1 VYFQAICAWQKLF
14 FLGMTLF
21 VCNTVFSQD
30 SIVDQ
35 AVKVNQ
41 QFWLDY
47 NFTTVFNENQ
57 NLNTQIGFRKITPEI
72 YNRFLVHSTLNIKN
86 DTKLID
92 LKNKEP
98 LIKSYHLG
106 SGLIYT
112 QNYDANDNLEFRLM
126 QGIKF
131 EIPTIKPVTLYNY
144 VRLEERFQNAFN
156 NSGWTSALR
165 LRYKISTILSW
176 NKHYLSFAKGLYIP
190 LQAEVFFN
198 LKKANRF
205 NDLLRIS
212 PGIGYRLENDLRFEL
227 YLIFNSTKNIT
238 ETNNNSS
245 DFILRFRVFKG
256 NSKKEELNINEED
269 GF

>member
-1 VYFQAICAWQKLF
+1 MWRRLLV
-14 FLGMTLF
+14 LGLVLF
-21 VCNTVFSQD
+21 VCKSLSAQD

-35 AVKVNQ
+35 DVKVNQ

-72 YNRFLVHSTLNIKN
+72 YNRFLGISTLN
-86 DTKLID
+86 
-92 LKNKEP
+92 LKNNKKLLNLSTTEP

-106 SGLIYT
+106 AGLIYT
-112 QNYDANDNLEFRLM
+112 QNYDNNDNFELRLI
-126 QGIKF
+126 QGFKF
-131 EIPTIKPVTLYNY
+131 EIPTIKPITLYNY

-156 NSGWTSALR
+156 NSGWTSAFR
-165 LRYKISTILSW
+165 LRYRLSTILSW

-190 LQAEVFFN
+190 IQTEVFFN
-198 LKKANRF
+198 LKKADRF

-212 PGIGYRLENDLRFEL
+212 PGIGYRLENDWRFEM
-227 YLIFNSTKNIT
+227 YVIFNRTKNIT
-238 ETNNNSS
+238 ETNNKSS
-245 DFILRFRVFKG
+245 DFILRFRIYKG
-256 NSKKEELNINEED
+256 NSKKKELNINEED